1 MCPSQTIQITFVS
14 NSTKDHV
21 IANTEYG
28 NTTFLI
34 NWDLVFNGLNHK
46 YRKAT
51 IRSHLSGTLNI
62 AKDTVSD
69 ATGYLSVVGLASP
82 FAYSFD
88 MQGIILS
95 DLQYANSSQISSDT
109 GYYLNSDTRGNVVA
123 PMCYTPTGVL
133 PFTVRISQES
143 GAVMDNANLSPWA
156 LTLVFELFDAIEPEM
171 PSNQRGPILPLAE
184 IAPLAPPTAPVETI
198 SPMTG

>member
-21 IANTEYG
+21 IANAEYG
-28 NTTFLI
+28 NTTFLV
-34 NWDLVFNGLNHK
+34 NWDTVFNGLNHK
-46 YRKAT
+46 YRKAS

-95 DLQYANSSQISSDT
+95 DLQYANSAQVSAAET

-143 GAVMDNANLSPWA
+143 GATMANANLSPWA
-156 LTLVFELFDAIEPEM
+156 LTLVFELFDAIEQDM
-171 PSNQRGPILPLAE
+171 PSNQRGQILPIAT
-184 IAPLAPPTAPVETI
+184 IAPLAPPA
-198 SPMTG
+198 PMTG